1 MADSDDVAAEYCSR
15 IFQIRKTVWQ
25 MMSDRGYSVR
35 SVDLSENIS
44 TFKRNCTEN
53 GVVADPGRLI
63 IRVQRVRHFLCGC
76 GMSFVIRCY
85 EDSKMT
91 RMKECGSHFPP
102 DWCPS

>member
-35 SVDLSENIS
+35 PVDLTENMS
-44 TFKRNCTEN
+44 TFKRNCTDN

-63 IRVQRVRHFLCGC
+63 IRVQRVSR
-76 GMSFVIRCY
+76 
-85 EDSKMT
+85 
-91 RMKECGSHFPP
+91 FPCVCIFS
-102 DWCPS
+102 WLALL